1 MPLVAQV
8 VMKAYSEFETIPDT
22 AYVAVSGGLPKDW
35 SNKWLDNPIEKDP
48 YRNLYQLTQE
58 EQ

>member
-1 MPLVAQV
+1 MLLQQIVRGQGRDVVARLDE
-8 VMKAYSEFETIPDT
+8 SILPGLRGF
-22 AYVAVSGGLPKDW
+22 LPKDA
-35 SNKWLDNPIEKDP
+35 NKWLDNPIEKDP